1 MAQFSWVYVGDSG
14 KHYKVGLF
22 HGDRTGHLLIHCNS
36 RIVLYDFSVREPK
49 SYSFFLEE
57 ELCEIELEQREDKFY
72 YHFNIDKNADTPR
85 NRERKAT
92 EKRHWRQSAL
102 LFGGLVVCVILAV
115 LLFLRFDRQ
124 QDAVKREHL
133 VGEGYRT
140 ELGRIENIEKEA
152 EAIKVSYAYRAAG
165 DVQRNTID
173 LPLTPNQT
181 LEHGM
186 PLEKGDEFVV
196 IYSRENPEVGRM
208 DFSKPS
214 DSQLDLYFR
223 KAITKHSILHP
234 ELRPRQVACLAKA
247 AYSLK
252 GIAGLA
258 DFYFQTTPTEENPD
272 HNELSYKRLVR
283 DLPFQDL
290 AKECAL
296 E

>member
-36 RIVLYDFSVREPK
+36 KIMLYDFNVREPK

-57 ELCEIELEQREDKFY
+57 ELCEIELEQRENRFY
-72 YHFNIDKNADTPR
+72 YSFNINKDVDTPR
-85 NRERKAT
+85 NRVRKAK
-92 EKRHWRQSAL
+92 EKRHWQQSAIF
-102 LFGGLVVCVILAV
+102 FGAMVVCVALAV
-115 LLFLRFDRQ
+115 FLFLRYDQQ
-124 QDAVKREHL
+124 QDEVKRAQL
-133 VGEGYRT
+133 IGDGNRT
-140 ELGRIENIEKEA
+140 ELARIEQVEKE
-152 EAIKVSYAYRAAG
+152 EQAINISYSYRAG
-165 DVQRNTID
+165 GRVQRNTTT

-186 PLEKGDEFVV
+186 PLEKGDEFLVV
-196 IYSRENPEVGRM
+196 YNDQNPEIGRI
-208 DFSKPS
+208 DFNQPS
-214 DSQLDLYFR
+214 QSQLDLYFR
-223 KAITKHSILHP
+223 KAITKHAILHS

-247 AYSLK
+247 AYSIK
-252 GIAGLA
+252 GIGGLA
-258 DFYFQTTPTEENPD
+258 DFYFQEASIAENPD

-296 E
+296 Q